1 MKYFKY
7 FFILL
12 FLVIFIFLFDMTKF
26 NFKYENKNLIEI
38 SERNL
43 NSNYLKK
50 IYNYFNLK
58 YESFL
63 IKYSKNHRKY
73 WLVEDAQI
81 RKLLPDTKKIL
92 AGNVFTKNKFRY
104 EENHEDW
111 HRSHGNSNSN
121 RFSNLN
127 LINRDNVNK
136 LKIAWIYESKDRHE
150 SRWGFDIQ
158 CNPIVAKG
166 KIYTPTVG
174 GYIVAINGYNGKE
187 IWRSKKFKDD
197 VARRGLIYW
206 TGNESHKQRIYFSN
220 HNFLVALDAETGKL
234 ISSFGKKG
242 KIKTGPSKVA
252 PIIYKNSIIIVTFNK
267 TLEIYDLVN
276 GKTKSII
283 YFGEKNN
290 ERNGGKKYDPTK
302 GGNPWGGFSADLG
315 RGIAYI
321 TTGNPYSYF
330 DGTRRPGPN
339 RYSNSI
345 IAVDLNNKKIL
356 WDFQETS
363 HDIWNLDI
371 PAPPILTSIIKNNEK
386 IDVVVVPTKRANT
399 IILDRVTG
407 EPVFDLIYRKAP
419 TSILPG
425 EKTSAY
431 QLDLQIPEPFA
442 KNVFSKGDLWSHDS
456 SLLKEHIKK
465 YEKFKYGFFQTYD
478 LGLKN
483 LQYNFHGGA
492 EWMGASIDH
501 NTQSMFVTA
510 NNIPWIAGVEQINNK
525 YDYKSYFK
533 RLTDSHGYPGVKPPW
548 GILAA
553 LNLNTGKLLWKV
565 PFGEYMELTKK
576 GITKTGTEN
585 FGGATATRG
594 NVVFATGT
602 LDEMI
607 YAFDSLTGEELWK
620 KKIPYIGSAPPTIYS
635 INNEQFVIVQS
646 TGSHSLRSAQKIQ
659 MGDAIVAFKLVG
671 N

>member
-1 MKYFKY
+1 MQFYY
-7 FFILL
+7 
-12 FLVIFIFLFDMTKF
+12 
-26 NFKYENKNLIEI
+26 
-38 SERNL
+38 RN
-43 NSNYLKK
+43 
-50 IYNYFNLK
+50 
-58 YESFL
+58 
-63 IKYSKNHRKY
+63 
-73 WLVEDAQI
+73 Q
-81 RKLLPDTKKIL
+81 
-92 AGNVFTKNKFRY
+92 
-104 EENHEDW
+104 
-111 HRSHGNSNSN
+111 SHWD
-121 RFSNLN
+121 L
-127 LINRDNVNK
+127 
-136 LKIAWIYESKDRHE
+136 
-150 SRWGFDIQ
+150 DIQ
-158 CNPIVAKG
+158 CNPIVVNG
-166 KIYTPTVG
+166 KIFTPTAG
-174 GYIVAINGYNGKE
+174 GYIVSIDGYNGKE

-206 TGNESHKQRIYFSN
+206 IGNESHKQRIYFSD
-220 HNFLVALDAETGKL
+220 HKFLVALNAETGKL
-234 ISSFGKKG
+234 ISSFGKEG

-252 PIIYKNSIIIVTFNK
+252 PIIYKNSIIVVTFNK

-302 GGNPWGGFSADLG
+302 GGNPWGGFSADLD
-315 RGIAYI
+315 RGIVYI

-345 IAVDLNNKKIL
+345 IAVDLNDKKIL

-419 TSILPG
+419 TSALPG
-425 EKTSAY
+425 EKTSPY
-431 QLDLQIPEPFA
+431 QLDLQIPEPFV
-442 KNVFSKGDLWSHDS
+442 KNVFSIDDLWSYDS
-456 SLLKEHIKK
+456 SLLKEHKKK

-478 LGLKN
+478 LDSKN

-492 EWMGASIDH
+492 EWMGASVDH
-501 NTQSMFVTA
+501 NTQTMYVTA
-510 NNIPWIAGVEQINNK
+510 NNIPWIAGVEQTNNK
-525 YDYKSYFK
+525 YEYKSYFK

-607 YAFDSLTGEELWK
+607 YAFDSFTGQELWK
-620 KKIPYIGSAPPTIYS
+620 KKLPYIGSAPPTIYS

-646 TGSHSLRSAQKIQ
+646 TGSHSLRSAQKIK